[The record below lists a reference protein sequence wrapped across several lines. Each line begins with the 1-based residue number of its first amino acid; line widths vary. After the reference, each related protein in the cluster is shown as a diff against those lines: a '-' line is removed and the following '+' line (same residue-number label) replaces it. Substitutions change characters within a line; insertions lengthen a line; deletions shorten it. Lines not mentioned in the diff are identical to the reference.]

1 MRMFRRQVQQID
13 DILQMVL
20 REQGLETP
28 LLQKRLI
35 DQWETVT
42 GNVVAKYTEE
52 IFIKNQ
58 TLLVKITNPALRQ
71 DLTMMRQQ
79 LVKRLN
85 ESVGAFVI
93 VDVKF
98 Y

>member
-1 MRMFRRQVQQID
+1 MFRRQVQQID

-42 GNVVAKYTEE
+42 GNIVARYTEE
-52 IFIKNQ
+52 KYIKNQ
-58 TLLVKITNPALRQ
+58 TLFVKITNPALRQ

-85 ESVGAFVI
+85 ESVGALMI
-93 VDVKF
+93 VDIKF

>member
-1 MRMFRRQVQQID
+1 MFRRQVQQID

-42 GNVVAKYTEE
+42 GNIVARYTEE
-52 IFIKNQ
+52 KYIKNQ
-58 TLLVKITNPALRQ
+58 TLFVKITNPALRQ

-85 ESVGAFVI
+85 ESVGALVI
-93 VDVKF
+93 VDIKF

>member
-1 MRMFRRQVQQID
+1 MFRRQVLQID

-42 GNVVAKYTEE
+42 GNIVARYSEEKY
-52 IFIKNQ
+52 IKNQ
-58 TLLVKITNPALRQ
+58 TLFVKITNPALRQ

-85 ESVGAFVI
+85 ESVGALVI
-93 VDVKF
+93 VDIKF